1 MPKIDP
7 RYYENIEETDKLAN
21 KIVNIFKKRSI
32 CTTKPAIKSKT
43 IVKPKSKAVV
53 KPKAKAVV
61 KPKSK
66 AVVKPKSKAVVK
78 PRPDI
83 VKPRPD
89 IKFNDEEINDG
100 TTREQRINKWIDYI
114 NKKY

>member
-43 IVKPKSKAVV
+43 IVKPKSKTIV
-53 KPKAKAVV
+53 KPM
-61 KPKSK
+61 
-66 AVVKPKSKAVVK
+66 
-78 PRPDI
+78 PDI
-83 VKPRPD
+83 VKHKYKD
-89 IKFNDEEINDG
+89 INTFDDEEVNDG
-100 TTREQRINKWIDYI
+100 TTRQQRINDWINYI
-114 NKKY
+114 NEKY